1 MKTIVALRIGV
12 ALLLLFVLI
21 GAAPRP
27 GSTNGCRADRAAAN
41 ADAQLPILAQTPPDE
56 GPGMPGPPA
65 NPRHPGMEQRR
76 RQLEQLRLAKLLD
89 VLDLKDDQEA
99 PFMDAY
105 RAMRRQQR
113 QIEQDRAAAIQELSS
128 GLETNSI
135 DQRRIGELVNR
146 LLVLASDRV
155 RTVDD
160 FVTSMRKVL
169 TPQQLGR
176 LAVFQERFEFEL
188 LEKLRGFR
196 GRMGQGGQF
205 PPEGPGDSAR

>member
-1 MKTIVALRIGV
+1 MKTIVVLRIGI

-27 GSTNGCRADRAAAN
+27 GSTNVCRAVQNSAN
-41 ADAQLPILAQTPPDE
+41 ASAQLPIFAQAPPDE
-56 GPGMPGPPA
+56 PGRPDPLA
-65 NPRHPGMEQRR
+65 FPRHPGTEQRR
-76 RQLEQLRLAKLLD
+76 RQLEQLRLAKLLE

-105 RAMRRQQR
+105 RSMRREQR
-113 QIEQDRAAAIQELSS
+113 QIEQDRAGAVRELSS

-146 LLVLASDRV
+146 LLVLASDRT

-176 LAVFQERFEFEL
+176 LVVFQERFELEL

-205 PPEGPGDSAR
+205 SPEGPGDSAR

>member
-12 ALLLLFVLI
+12 ALVLLFVLI

-27 GSTNGCRADRAAAN
+27 GCTPGYKGTNTPAGKSAP
-41 ADAQLPILAQTPPDE
+41 LPLLAQAPGDD
-56 GPGMPGPPA
+56 GPGMPDPPA
-65 NPRHPGMEQRR
+65 NPRRLGMEQRR
-76 RQLEQLRLAKLLD
+76 RQLEQLRLAKLLE

-113 QIEQDRAAAIQELSS
+113 QIEDDRAAAIQELSS

-135 DQRRIGELVNR
+135 GKQRIGELIDR
-146 LLVLASDRV
+146 LLALASDRV
-155 RTVDD
+155 KTVDD
-160 FVTSMRKVL
+160 FVMSMRKVL

-176 LAVFQERFEFEL
+176 LVVFQERFELEL

-205 PPEGPGDSAR
+205 PPAGPGDSAR

>member
-1 MKTIVALRIGV
+1 MKTIVVLRIGI

-27 GSTNGCRADRAAAN
+27 GSTNVCRAVQNSAN
-41 ADAQLPILAQTPPDE
+41 ASAQLPIFAQAPPDE
-56 GPGMPGPPA
+56 PGRPDPLA
-65 NPRHPGMEQRR
+65 FPRHPGTEQRR
-76 RQLEQLRLAKLLD
+76 RQLEQLRLAKLLE

-105 RAMRRQQR
+105 RSMRREQR
-113 QIEQDRAAAIQELSS
+113 QIEQDRAGAVRELSS

-146 LLVLASDRV
+146 LLVLASDRA

-176 LAVFQERFEFEL
+176 LVVFQERFELEL

-205 PPEGPGDSAR
+205 SPEGPGDSAR